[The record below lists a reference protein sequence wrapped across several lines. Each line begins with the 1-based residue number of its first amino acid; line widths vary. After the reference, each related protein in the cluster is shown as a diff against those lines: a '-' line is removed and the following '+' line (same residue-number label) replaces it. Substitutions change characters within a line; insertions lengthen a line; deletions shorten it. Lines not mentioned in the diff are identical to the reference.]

1 MRRIA
6 AGSAAVILLL
16 LAVTTAGAARGED
29 VVWTRVGTGL
39 TQGISGLT
47 AAPGGG
53 WVVVRDNKQDGQN
66 RVALLDDDL
75 SLTPL
80 AWPGTAPQDVEAV
93 DAVPGRPGRYA
104 LVTSGGAGRVFDV
117 TGTTLRVVRNFTLPT
132 GRTQVEGLALTTIGT
147 RTVAV
152 WGNRGSSTQPGR
164 LFAATFDVGAGTF
177 GAVARGPVTVPYP
190 TTSVRH
196 ISDTE
201 VIAGRIVVS
210 SASDPGNNG
219 PFASAIYD
227 VGTVTYSGG
236 RARLG
241 LVAPRS
247 LATYDGHKVE
257 GIGCAGSSGLLGTD
271 DENLGGFVAPASF
284 CG

>member
-1 MRRIA
+1 MRRLA
-6 AGSAAVILLL
+6 ATSAAFLLL
-16 LAVTTAGAARGED
+16 LAMATSGTARGEE
-29 VVWTRVGTGL
+29 VVWTRIGTGI

-53 WVVVRDNKQDGQN
+53 WVVVRDNKLAGQN
-66 RVALLDDDL
+66 RVALLGDDL

-80 AWPGTAPQDVEAV
+80 TWPGTAPQDVEAV
-93 DAVPGRPGRYA
+93 DAVPNQPGRYA

-117 TGTTLRVVRNFTLPT
+117 TGTTLRVVGSFTLPI
-132 GRTQVEGLALTTIGT
+132 GRNQVEGLALTTIGT

-201 VIAGRIVVS
+201 ILAGRIVIS
-210 SASDPGNNG
+210 SASDPGNQG

-241 LVAPRS
+241 LVAPQS

-271 DENLGGFVAPASF
+271 DESLGGFVAPASF